1 MTIPHWSPPT
11 HAMQIWRYAEQGSI
25 KLLWIS
31 ATNPA
36 VSLPELSRI
45 RSILAKDDLFVVVQ
59 DPFLTETA
67 QYADVILP
75 AAIWGE
81 KTGAFTNV
89 DRTVHLSEKAVEPPG
104 EARSDLEIFLEY
116 ARRMDFRDKDG
127 QPLIKWTD
135 AEGAFEAW
143 KACSKGRPCDYSG
156 LSYDKL
162 RGSPGVQWPCT
173 EGAPEGTERI
183 YTDGYFNTEPDV
195 CETYG
200 HDLLTGAANSETE
213 YKALNPAGRAILH
226 PAEYRPPHETPG
238 EQYPLLYTTGRTLY
252 HFHTR
257 TKTGRTPQLNDAA
270 PDVWVEVSEVDAE
283 RCGVYEGDV
292 VRLESP
298 RGELEARARVSGVR
312 EGVIFVPFHYG
323 YFDRD
328 GNDHNRA
335 ANELT
340 LTEWD
345 PVSKQPLFKVA
356 AAKLIKVADSDG
368 ENAPAPTTA
377 ASAPAAGEVVA
388 TVGGSRAEVRNEVST
403 DNVAV
408 KGDYKV
414 HLANYLG
421 LIHRAEQN
429 LAEGFR
435 QIAEGHAAEPDI
447 YHLCRTLAAQCDAHA
462 EKLRPFVVRYGEN
475 APEEPE
481 RLHSDLFR
489 GTRDGGLGLL
499 RDLQDLYL
507 MASECEISWTV
518 IGQAAQ
524 GARDTDLLE
533 VVNACEG
540 ESATQ
545 LKWLRTRMKQ
555 AAPQALIAA

>member
-1 MTIPHWSPPT
+1 M
-11 HAMQIWRYAEQGSI
+11 
-25 KLLWIS
+25 
-31 ATNPA
+31 
-36 VSLPELSRI
+36 
-45 RSILAKDDLFVVVQ
+45 VVQ
-59 DPFLTETA
+59 DPFLSETA
-67 QYADVILP
+67 QYADVVLP
-75 AAIWGE
+75 AAMWGE

-116 ARRMDFRDKDG
+116 ARRMDFRDRDG
-127 QPLIKWTD
+127 EPLIKWTD

-162 RGSPGVQWPCT
+162 RGSPGIQWPCT
-173 EGAPEGTERI
+173 DDTPEGTERI
-183 YTDGYFNTEPDV
+183 YTDGYFNTEPEQ

-213 YKALNPAGRAILH
+213 YKAMNPAGRAVLH
-226 PAEYRPPHETPG
+226 PAEYKPPHETPG

-283 RCGVYEGDV
+283 RCGVHEGDV

-312 EGVIFVPFHYG
+312 EGVVFVPFHYG

-328 GNDHNRA
+328 GDDHKGA

-356 AAKLIKVADSDG
+356 AVKLTKVADADG
-368 ENAPAPTTA
+368 EVAPAPTTT
-377 ASAPAAGEVVA
+377 ASAPVM
-388 TVGGSRAEVRNEVST
+388 AEVAATAGGAKAAIST
-403 DNVAV
+403 SM
-408 KGDYKV
+408 
-414 HLANYLG
+414 
-421 LIHRAEQN
+421 E
-429 LAEGFR
+429 EG
-435 QIAEGHAAEPDI
+435 
-447 YHLCRTLAAQCDAHA
+447 
-462 EKLRPFVVRYGEN
+462 
-475 APEEPE
+475 
-481 RLHSDLFR
+481 
-489 GTRDGGLGLL
+489 
-499 RDLQDLYL
+499 
-507 MASECEISWTV
+507 
-518 IGQAAQ
+518 
-524 GARDTDLLE
+524 
-533 VVNACEG
+533 
-540 ESATQ
+540 
-545 LKWLRTRMKQ
+545 
-555 AAPQALIAA
+555 